1 MGRIRTSESCSRRPE
16 SPGSSVEL
24 KKAGWEV
31 ENKEGGGRQAGEG
44 EGGEW
49 FDLGCNCD
57 NDKRPVEISYGDQKK
72 HLPCRA

>member
-1 MGRIRTSESCSRRPE
+1 MSESCSRRSE
-16 SPGSSVEL
+16 SSGSFVDL

-31 ENKEGGGRQAGEG
+31 ENEEGGGQPAGE
-44 EGGEW
+44 GEW

-72 HLPCRA
+72 HLPCPA